1 MIRNSLYTTS
11 VHLGIVLAFAIFSLS
26 ASAEIHILSPDT
38 TGAHTLSHPDLSGY
52 WVLNEE
58 QSDDFREKMKD
69 AMEEA
74 RDNRRGNAKNGM
86 GGGSGRG
93 KGGKG
98 KGHGGGKRA
107 GSGMGHGGSGPG
119 LQGVQALLAARE
131 VLDIKHQ
138 DPMLLIIT
146 GDGRTQRLFTD
157 YRGMSISAS
166 GAIQQKLSTAGWEG
180 NSLVVETTDNNGL
193 RLLQRYQLDAQLFQL
208 KVDTEILLPSQAAPV
223 HIITVYDADSAGVD
237 R

>member
-11 VHLGIVLAFAIFSLS
+11 VQLGIVLAFAIFSLS

-38 TGAHTLSHPDLSGY
+38 TGARTLPHPDLSGY

-58 QSDDFREKMKD
+58 QSDNFREKMKD
-69 AMEEA
+69 AMKEA
-74 RDNRRGNAKNGM
+74 RGNRRGKANN
-86 GGGSGRG
+86 
-93 KGGKG
+93 
-98 KGHGGGKRA
+98 
-107 GSGMGHGGSGPG
+107 GMGHGGSGPG
-119 LQGVQALLAARE
+119 LQNVQALLMARE

-180 NSLVVETTDNNGL
+180 NNLVVETTDNNGL
-193 RLLQRYQLDAQLFQL
+193 RLLQRYQLDAQLLQL
-208 KVDTEILLPSQAAPV
+208 KVDTEILLPLQATPV
-223 HIITVYDADSAGVD
+223 HIITVYDAESAGVD